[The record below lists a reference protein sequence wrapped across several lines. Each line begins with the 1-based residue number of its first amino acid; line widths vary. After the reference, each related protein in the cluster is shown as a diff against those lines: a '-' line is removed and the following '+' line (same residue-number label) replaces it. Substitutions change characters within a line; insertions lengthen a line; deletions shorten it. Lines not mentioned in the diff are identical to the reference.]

1 MSVIRRVHKI
11 GNCGLNHPRAWD
23 SGHYTPFLPPSSGAM
38 LVRDA
43 PLLEV
48 ELNKRLRHSEK
59 VTQVVYEGDCWI
71 VFTDD
76 YGLGAPRP

>member
-1 MSVIRRVHKI
+1 
-11 GNCGLNHPRAWD
+11 
-23 SGHYTPFLPPSSGAM
+23 M
-38 LVRDA
+38 LVRDT
-43 PLLEV
+43 PLLEL
-48 ELNKRLRHSEK
+48 ELNKLLRHSEK